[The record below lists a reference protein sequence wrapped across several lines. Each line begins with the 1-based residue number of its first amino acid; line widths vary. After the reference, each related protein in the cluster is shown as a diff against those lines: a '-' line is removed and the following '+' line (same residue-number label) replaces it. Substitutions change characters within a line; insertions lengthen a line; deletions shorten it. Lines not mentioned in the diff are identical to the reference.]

1 MACSYTLKKEAA
13 CSYETLVPF
22 YYIIWCCNLED
33 TNLHILHLGTSNLTM
48 YLLNKALM
56 PFYPSSDYAVAMVTN
71 VLGLSDKLIV
81 AQLAKKFSD
90 FCATQRFLIF

>member
-1 MACSYTLKKEAA
+1 
-13 CSYETLVPF
+13 
-22 YYIIWCCNLED
+22 
-33 TNLHILHLGTSNLTM
+33 M

-56 PFYPSSDYAVAMVTN
+56 PFYPPSDYAVAMVTN